1 MVRQFG
7 TTATSIWDDPDWWD
21 LTGEQQRVYLM
32 LTTQKDITPAGTLP
46 LTLGRWAS
54 STKGCTIEG
63 LSETLRE
70 LSDAAYIVVD
80 WRREL
85 LLIRS
90 FVRWDRGFT
99 NEKRLRAIQSAA
111 KAVGPAELAGVLAFE
126 LDRLG
131 IPHGITVPPVDA
143 KSKGHPGP
151 IDGASI
157 AAGSGY
163 VSSNVPEPEP
173 DPLSGT
179 GNREPL
185 PADEA
190 SAAPAKAAAPRAQR
204 VPKEFTITAPMRS
217 WAQQNVPGL
226 DIDWCTQQF
235 VDYWAAKS
243 GKDAI
248 KLDWPATWRKWM
260 RTEHENPN
268 ARRVQGRASP
278 GPSDLLRRAGT
289 PPIPGGLTL
298 QQERAWRT
306 RWCELIKAGQS
317 PDQATRIAT
326 AELAA

>member
-63 LSETLRE
+63 LSKTLRE

-90 FVRWDRGFT
+90 FVRWDRGYT

-111 KAVGPAELAGVLAFE
+111 VAVGPPELAGVLAFE

-131 IPHGITVPPVDA
+131 INHGITAPPIDA
-143 KSKGHPGP
+143 KSKGHRSP
-151 IDGASI
+151 IDGVSI
-157 AAGSGY
+157 DAGSGY

-173 DPLSGT
+173 DPFSGT
-179 GNREPL
+179 GNREPQ
-185 PADEA
+185 PADVP
-190 SAAPAKAAAPRAQR
+190 SAAPAKAAAPRAR
-204 VPKEFTITAPMRS
+204 RIPDEFTVTAPMRS
-217 WAQQNVPGL
+217 WAQQHVPGL
-226 DIDWCTQQF
+226 DIDWCTEQF
-235 VDYWAAKS
+235 QDHWRSSSRNAAK
-243 GKDAI
+243 A
-248 KLDWPATWRKWM
+248 DWTAAWRRWM
-260 RTEHENPN
+260 RDEHEKPN
-268 ARRVQGRASP
+268 ARRIQGRASP

>member
-7 TTATSIWDDPDWWD
+7 TTATSVWDDPDWWE

-63 LSETLRE
+63 LSKTLRE
-70 LSDAAYIVVD
+70 LADAAYIVVD

-99 NEKRLRAIQSAA
+99 NEKRLRAIQAAA

-131 IPHGITVPPVDA
+131 IEHGIAAPPIDA
-143 KSKGHPGP
+143 KAKGHRSP
-151 IDGASI
+151 IDAESI
-157 AAGSGY
+157 DAGSGY

-173 DPLSGT
+173 DPFSGT
-179 GNREPL
+179 GNREPQ
-185 PADEA
+185 PADVA
-190 SAAPAKAAAPRAQR
+190 SVAPAKAASPRAKR
-204 VPKEFTITAPMRS
+204 IPDEFVITAPMRS
-217 WAQQNVPGL
+217 WADQNVPGL
-226 DIDWCTQQF
+226 DIDWCTDQF
-235 VDYWAAKS
+235 VDHWRSSGRNAAKT
-243 GKDAI
+243 
-248 KLDWPATWRKWM
+248 DWVAAWRRWM
-260 RTEHENPN
+260 RDEHLKPN

-278 GPSDLLRRAGT
+278 SPNDLLRRAGT

-306 RWCELIKAGQS
+306 RWCDLIKAGES